1 MIRAA
6 SILGWSLVLLV
17 SSALTLHVLG
27 LIWIALAAR
36 P

>member
-1 MIRAA
+1 MIRGA

-17 SSALTLHVLG
+17 SSALTLHMLG